1 MYCIKC
7 GVELSD
13 TKNACPLCGTVPYH
27 PDIAETSEL
36 PPYPPFVKPEKKMNR
51 SLTMLL
57 LTLLYTLCAAQLALC
72 DVMISSRFSWSL
84 YAIGGMILFY
94 VAALLPLWFKKPNA
108 VIFTPCFFVG
118 TELYLLMAN
127 ALTGGG
133 WFLSFAFPVAGIAGL
148 IITVVVALAKYVK
161 KGYFYIVGGAVIAI
175 GAYVVLVEIFAT
187 VTFNL
192 DKFHMWSFYPASGCL
207 ILGMALIILGV
218 CAPLRN
224 WFAKKFFI

>member
-13 TKNACPLCGTVPYH
+13 TKKACPLCGTVPYH
-27 PDIAETSEL
+27 PDIEETGAI

-51 SLTMLL
+51 TLTLLL
-57 LTLLYTLCAAQLALC
+57 LTLLYSLCAAQIVLC
-72 DVMISSRFSWSL
+72 DVVISSRLSWSL
-84 YAIGGMILFY
+84 YAVGGMVLFY
-94 VAALLPLWFKKPNA
+94 VAACLPLWFKKPNP
-108 VIFTPCFFVG
+108 VIFTPCFFAAAEV
-118 TELYLLMAN
+118 YLLMIN
-127 ALTGGG
+127 LLNGGS

-148 IITVVVALAKYVK
+148 IVTAVVALIKYIK
-161 KGYFYIVGGAVIAI
+161 KGYFYIIGGAIIAI

-187 VTFNL
+187 VTFKL
-192 DKFHMWSFYPASGCL
+192 AEFHMWSFYPASGCL
-207 ILGMALIILGV
+207 LLGMALIVLGV